1 MAPIHGASSVQLVK
15 PANDDM
21 EYRYLQLPN
30 GLRVLLISDPTAD
43 KAGAA
48 MDVCVGSLSD
58 PASFPGLA
66 HFTEHMLFYSSA
78 KYPVEDEYTK
88 FISDH
93 GGATNAYTSAEH
105 TNYHFDINWESLGEA
120 LDRFAQFFIEPLISQ
135 DGIER
140 EVRAVDSEHGKNL
153 NSDPWR
159 KQQVNKSTANPEHP
173 WSRFSTGTRH
183 TLYEGP
189 LAAGSD
195 PRSAVVDF
203 HCAHYSADRC
213 CLAVLGRQPLGQL
226 QDMVVPLF
234 SQVPNKR
241 LDRPQFSDAVFLPDQ
256 RGVLLRL
263 VPVKEGQSL
272 EMVWQ
277 VPPSERQYRQ
287 QPLGYLSHL
296 LGHEGEGSVF
306 ALLKARGW
314 ASALW
319 AGESGGGM
327 SFASF
332 FTVHIELTEEG
343 QRHIQ
348 QVAQAVFSYIGLMR
362 APGGICGRIWEEVRG
377 LAQLHFDTRDKG
389 RAFSYTTSLAAGL
402 HTYPPQDLLPAL
414 YGVPLAFDPPAISAA
429 LDLLTPEAVRVFWIS
444 KQHLQEEGQE
454 EEGQQQEGKEEG
466 QAAAGAALAVVEDE
480 TEREDPPAPV
490 GPGAAVSG
498 VEAARA
504 EDAAP
509 ATSHCTAQ
517 PTAAAAASAGRG
529 AAADAPAA
537 PSSASA
543 APASGPASSTT
554 HTVASTPLP
563 TTPPPPA
570 PLLTEPY
577 YGAQYSVAPLP
588 AAWLAGWRRALEEG
602 QQQEGEEGGQE
613 QGLHLPAPNPFI
625 PTDLT
630 LAADE
635 DAAAPAQPAVALA
648 VPGRLRLWHKP
659 DTRFGQPKAVLY
671 LDIQSPE
678 AYSSPRAAV
687 LTRLFVK
694 LVLDYLNEVAYP
706 AQQAGLDYNLL
717 NTQSGLQLLLSGYN
731 HKLPHLMTE
740 VLGRLG
746 DFKVLPDRFEFVR
759 EGLVREYANQMH
771 NQPYSWAMY
780 RAELL
785 TTARRWPLELY
796 GAIAAGVTPAE
807 LEEHVRRLTSRCFVE
822 GLAAGNMRRAEAVRC
837 GGLVLALLRDKLG
850 AAPLHECERAELRVN
865 KLPTAAPAAA
875 ATTATATTAPPPPPE
890 AAAAAAARQAE
901 AEAEAEAEAAS
912 SGPQPPLSAPQPPQ
926 PPEQLLSAGWL
937 FAEEGPSGRDE
948 NSAAVVLYQRGP
960 DDIRRNALG
969 QLLVQLSK
977 RDAFAELRTRQQLGY
992 IVSLHGGAEHGVG
1005 YLELLVQSNSHDA
1018 DDLCRRM
1025 DDFVGRLL
1033 DTELPQKCGLAT
1045 RAGPEPA
1052 CATGERSGA
1061 GAGEAAPPAP
1071 PEPVQTGPS
1080 PASPPAASPTEF
1092 AVAVEEL
1099 AKAKLEKPKKLGDL
1113 ANRWW
1118 SEIQHGTYVFNR
1130 QEAEVAALRSLRPA
1144 ELLAFARE
1152 LLGPATCRKLSVQ
1165 VRGKAEAAR
1174 KAQAGASAADPDAAG
1189 PDAAA
1194 ADLSDSAAA
1203 SGATPGAA
1211 GQGARSEAGEVGG
1224 RSEAAAEPAAPRR
1237 PYASVGSN
1245 TTEAFGWKRCCESW
1259 PSVRALWAARRA
1271 AAGGPGLPEAVGE
1284 QEQDVVKSPA
1294 A

>member
-1 MAPIHGASSVQLVK
+1 MEVSRSLDPADNPADVAPIDGLPATAKLVK

-21 EYRYLQLPN
+21 EYRYLRLPN
-30 GLRVLLISDPTAD
+30 ALRVLLISDPTAD

-58 PASFPGLA
+58 PAAFPGLA

-93 GGATNAYTSAEH
+93 GGSTNAYTSAEH

-120 LDRFAQFFIEPLISQ
+120 LDRFAQFFIQPLISE

-140 EVRAVDSEHGKNL
+140 EVRAVDSEHSKNL

-159 KQQVNKSTANPEHP
+159 KQQVNKSTANADHP

-189 LAAGSD
+189 LAAGAD
-195 PRSAVVDF
+195 PRAAVVDF
-203 HCAHYSADRC
+203 HAAHYSADRC
-213 CLAVLGRQPLGQL
+213 CLAVLGRQSLDEL
-226 QDMVVPLF
+226 QEQVVPLF

-241 LDRPQFSDAVFLPDQ
+241 LARPQFSDSVFLADQ
-256 RGVLLRL
+256 TGVLLRL

-277 VPPSERQYRQ
+277 VPPSERQYRE

-348 QVAQAVFSYIGLMR
+348 EVAEVVFSYIGLMR
-362 APGGICGRIWEEVRG
+362 APGGISDRIWEEVRG
-377 LAQLHFDTRDKG
+377 LAQLHFNTRDKG
-389 RAFSYTTSLAAGL
+389 RAFSYATSLAAGL

-414 YGVPLAFDPPAISAA
+414 YGVPFAFDPAAIAAA
-429 LDLLTPEAVRVFWIS
+429 LELLTPEAVRLFWIS
-444 KQHLQEEGQE
+444 KTH
-454 EEGQQQEGKEEG
+454 QQPASAGAGAGAGPGGLETAGAG
-466 QAAAGAALAVVEDE
+466 AAGAVAVVEDE
-480 TEREDPPAPV
+480 TERDEPP
-490 GPGAAVSG
+490 GPGSPQAAAASGANAVSG
-498 VEAARA
+498 AETAKA
-504 EDAAP
+504 EDAAA
-509 ATSHCTAQ
+509 ATSHCATR
-517 PTAAAAASAGRG
+517 TSAAASATADEPAGPSAV
-529 AAADAPAA
+529 AAAP
-537 PSSASA
+537 
-543 APASGPASSTT
+543 
-554 HTVASTPLP
+554 
-563 TTPPPPA
+563 
-570 PLLTEPY
+570 PLLTEPH
-577 YGAQYSVAPLP
+577 YGAQYSLAPLP
-588 AAWLAGWRRALEEG
+588 ADWLAGWRAALERPQGRES
-602 QQQEGEEGGQE
+602 
-613 QGLHLPAPNPFI
+613 GLHLPAPNPFI
-625 PTDLT
+625 PTDLS

-635 DAAAPAQPAVALA
+635 DAAAPAVPCLALA

-659 DTRFGQPKAVLY
+659 ETRFGQPKAVLY

-731 HKLPHLMTE
+731 HKLPDLMAE

-785 TTARRWPLELY
+785 TTSRRWPLELY
-796 GAIAAGVTPAE
+796 GALAAAAAPGE

-837 GGLVLALLRDKLG
+837 GGLVLELLRDKLG
-850 AAPLHECERAELRVN
+850 SAPLNECERAELRVN
-865 KLPTAAPAAA
+865 KLPTPPPPSSTPAPAPPAAA
-875 ATTATATTAPPPPPE
+875 DGTAAAE
-890 AAAAAAARQAE
+890 AAASS
-901 AEAEAEAEAAS
+901 AS
-912 SGPQPPLSAPQPPQ
+912 PSDLSASIPAAQPQQPQ
-926 PPEQLLSAGWL
+926 LSNGWL

-960 DDIRRNALG
+960 DDIRRNALS
-969 QLLVQLSK
+969 QLLVQLAK

-1025 DDFVGRLL
+1025 DGFVSRLL
-1033 DTELPQKCGLAT
+1033 DTDLPRKCGLAPT
-1045 RAGPEPA
+1045 QEEGGGDAAPVPEPGTTPTSDP
-1052 CATGERSGA
+1052 ATS
-1061 GAGEAAPPAP
+1061 AA
-1071 PEPVQTGPS
+1071 T
-1080 PASPPAASPTEF
+1080 PTEF
-1092 AVAVEEL
+1092 ATAVEEL

-1118 SEIQHGTYVFNR
+1118 SEVQHGCYVFNR
-1130 QEAEVAALRSLRPA
+1130 PEAEVEALRSLAPA
-1144 ELLAFARE
+1144 ELMAFARE
-1152 LLGPATCRKLSVQ
+1152 LMGPATCRKLSVQ

-1174 KAQAGASAADPDAAG
+1174 RVKAEAPHAVDIGADTNGSVSAAPMV
-1189 PDAAA
+1189 
-1194 ADLSDSAAA
+1194 SANA
-1203 SGATPGAA
+1203 
-1211 GQGARSEAGEVGG
+1211 EAGL
-1224 RSEAAAEPAAPRR
+1224 EPVPAPQP
-1237 PYASVGSN
+1237 PYASVGCN

-1271 AAGGPGLPEAVGE
+1271 AAGEPGLPEAVGE
-1284 QEQDVVKSPA
+1284 EDVKP
-1294 A
+1294 

>member
-1 MAPIHGASSVQLVK
+1 MEDSRSLGPVPVAPIPDGGQAVKLLK

-21 EYRYLQLPN
+21 EYRYLLLPN

-58 PASFPGLA
+58 PRAFPGLA

-120 LDRFAQFFIEPLISQ
+120 LDRFSQFFIEPLISQ

-159 KQQVNKSTANPEHP
+159 KQQVNKSTANPDHP

-183 TLYEGP
+183 TLYDGP

-195 PRSAVVDF
+195 PRAAVVDF
-203 HCAHYSADRC
+203 HSAHYSADRC
-213 CLAVLGRQPLGQL
+213 CLAVLGRQPLQEL
-226 QDMVVPLF
+226 QDMVAPLF

-241 LDRPQFSDAVFLPDQ
+241 LSRPQFSDSVFLADQ

-277 VPPSERQYRQ
+277 VPPSERQYRE

-332 FTVHIELTEEG
+332 FTVHIELTEDG
-343 QRHIQ
+343 QRHVQ
-348 QVAQAVFSYIGLMR
+348 QVAEVVFSYIGLMR
-362 APGGICGRIWEEVRG
+362 SPGGISARIWEEVRG

-414 YGVPLAFDPPAISAA
+414 YGVPLAFDPAAIASA
-429 LDLLTPEAVRVFWIS
+429 LELLSPQDLRLFWIS
-444 KQHLQEEGQE
+444 KQHLQHN
-454 EEGQQQEGKEEG
+454 
-466 QAAAGAALAVVEDE
+466 
-480 TEREDPPAPV
+480 
-490 GPGAAVSG
+490 
-498 VEAARA
+498 
-504 EDAAP
+504 EDAAT
-509 ATSHCTAQ
+509 ATVSPSAQ
-517 PTAAAAASAGRG
+517 RTAAAAAAAIADEPAGPFSADV
-529 AAADAPAA
+529 ASATAPTC
-537 PSSASA
+537 PDSA
-543 APASGPASSTT
+543 AP
-554 HTVASTPLP
+554 
-563 TTPPPPA
+563 PP
-570 PLLTEPY
+570 PLLTEPH
-577 YGAQYSVAPLP
+577 YGAQYSVSPLP
-588 AAWLAGWRRALEEG
+588 PAWLEAWGQALERPQDQPE
-602 QQQEGEEGGQE
+602 
-613 QGLHLPAPNPFI
+613 LHLPAPNPFI
-625 PTDLT
+625 PTDLS

-635 DAAAPAQPAVALA
+635 AAAAPVVALA

-717 NTQSGLQLLLSGYN
+717 NTQSGVQLLLSGYN

-785 TTARRWPLELY
+785 TTSRRWPLELY
-796 GAIAAGVTPAE
+796 GAVAGQVGAQE

-822 GLAAGNMRRAEAVRC
+822 GLAAGNMRAAEAVRC
-837 GGLVLALLRDKLG
+837 GGLVLQLLRDKLG
-850 AAPLHECERAELRVN
+850 SAPLHECERAELRVN
-865 KLPTAAPAAA
+865 KLPTAPPIPVPEAGTGAAPAEAA
-875 ATTATATTAPPPPPE
+875 SVPTSDPSPASASAPPPP
-890 AAAAAAARQAE
+890 
-901 AEAEAEAEAAS
+901 
-912 SGPQPPLSAPQPPQ
+912 QPPVCN
-926 PPEQLLSAGWL
+926 GWL

-960 DDIRRNALG
+960 DDLRRNALG
-969 QLLVQLSK
+969 QLLAQLSK

-1018 DDLCRRM
+1018 DELCRRM
-1025 DDFVGRLL
+1025 DDFVSRLL
-1033 DTELPQKCGLAT
+1033 DTDLPEKCAL
-1045 RAGPEPA
+1045 
-1052 CATGERSGA
+1052 
-1061 GAGEAAPPAP
+1061 APPRGEGGGGDSAAAS
-1071 PEPVQTGPS
+1071 EPGT
-1080 PASPPAASPTEF
+1080 PAASTTTSSALSEF
-1092 AVAVEEL
+1092 ATAVEEL

-1118 SEIQHGTYVFNR
+1118 SEIQHGTYVFDR
-1130 QEAEVAALRSLRPA
+1130 QEAEVAALRSLSA
-1144 ELLAFARE
+1144 IELLAFARE
-1152 LLGPATCRKLSVQ
+1152 LMGPATCRKLSVQ

-1174 KAQAGASAADPDAAG
+1174 KAQATAPTAATGVYGSAGAAAG
-1189 PDAAA
+1189 TSTDPAEPGPSGSEVPTAAA
-1194 ADLSDSAAA
+1194 AA
-1203 SGATPGAA
+1203 
-1211 GQGARSEAGEVGG
+1211 EAGPEP
-1224 RSEAAAEPAAPRR
+1224 APAAPRP
-1237 PYASVGSN
+1237 PYANVGAN

-1271 AAGGPGLPEAVGE
+1271 AAGEPGLPEAVGE
-1284 QEQDVVKSPA
+1284 QGAIEAQGA
-1294 A
+1294 